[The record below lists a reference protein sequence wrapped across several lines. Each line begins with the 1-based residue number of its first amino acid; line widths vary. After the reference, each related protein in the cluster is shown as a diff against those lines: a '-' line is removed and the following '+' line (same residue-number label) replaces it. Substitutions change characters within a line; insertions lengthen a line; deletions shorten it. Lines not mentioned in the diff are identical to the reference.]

1 VLRFVPQ
8 FHPAPCFVSA
18 HTKNPNPKLYPVTL
32 NPNRGEICM
41 TVVFFGGETGARGG
55 LMSRRGHARLPS
67 IVVASRGRKDASP
80 APSPGLASPS
90 HRRFTYAARTI
101 DRRATGGE
109 VALLSPNVA
118 CSLPSPASHGPSVST
133 NAVVGTVPNITYMTR
148 ISCRRWTRATR
159 CPARILLYTARDAQC
174 DKLAEVVGR
183 TSTVANV
190 VNCRQ
195 FVIKRLR
202 QPILDYR
209 A

>member
-1 VLRFVPQ
+1 MPGCRPSSLRLVEGRMPPQ
-8 FHPAPCFVSA
+8 
-18 HTKNPNPKLYPVTL
+18 
-32 NPNRGEICM
+32 R
-41 TVVFFGGETGARGG
+41 
-55 LMSRRGHARLPS
+55 SR
-67 IVVASRGRKDASP
+67 
-80 APSPGLASPS
+80 LASP
-90 HRRFTYAARTI
+90 RLLIVAFTYAARTI

-109 VALLSPNVA
+109 VALLSPSVA

-148 ISCRRWTRATR
+148 ISCRRWTRATL